1 MTTVSRSAARQDTRP
16 AGSGYDVGGVRLPRP
31 FKIRRLGHFG
41 YNCRNIDAMLDFYV
55 DGLGLIISDQSGK
68 MPSRLPA
75 EEQVSLSPNEKLL
88 HFTRF
93 GSDHH
98 QLVLISQKVWD
109 WVGQDNGT
117 AGASINQITWQVG
130 SLAEVVNGDAWI
142 CDQGQHLL
150 RSGRDMPGSN
160 WHTYLF
166 DPEGHINELYYG
178 MEQIGWDGLSKPR
191 QMWSG
196 VLNERPNPPQP
207 AEATEVEN
215 ALRAGIAIASGH
227 RPVVANSPSYPVDGV
242 MMTRPFKIV
251 GIGPISLFVE
261 DLEQATGF
269 YRDILGFT
277 ERTSVEWSGHRGV
290 MLSATTDHHN
300 LALYEIGL
308 RSALQLPD
316 QLDSLALGFR
326 LANYRQLRAAVAH
339 MLARGAEE
347 VAVPAA
353 LLPGF
358 DYVTHLRDPDG
369 NLVQL
374 YYYQQ
379 QCAPTEPAPPTIS
392 EPAAG
397 WPELVDAPAD
407 VFGGQQF
414 LGPWE

>member
-1 MTTVSRSAARQDTRP
+1 
-16 AGSGYDVGGVRLPRP
+16 
-31 FKIRRLGHFG
+31 
-41 YNCRNIDAMLDFYV
+41 
-55 DGLGLIISDQSGK
+55 
-68 MPSRLPA
+68 
-75 EEQVSLSPNEKLL
+75 
-88 HFTRF
+88 
-93 GSDHH
+93 
-98 QLVLISQKVWD
+98 
-109 WVGQDNGT
+109 
-117 AGASINQITWQVG
+117 
-130 SLAEVVNGDAWI
+130 
-142 CDQGQHLL
+142 
-150 RSGRDMPGSN
+150 MPGSN

-227 RPVVANSPSYPVDGV
+227 RPVAANSPSYPVDGV

-251 GIGPISLFVE
+251 GIGPVSLFVE